1 MRIFEP
7 EHFRRPGQRR
17 SLNSAA
23 RGKAVVLPNKL
34 PTHIY
39 RGRCEERKG
48 QCCRVLLR
56 GNKNRCLVEFVDGF
70 RLMTSRN
77 TLRVVKPTGKRDSAG
92 TARNH

>member
-1 MRIFEP
+1 
-7 EHFRRPGQRR
+7 
-17 SLNSAA
+17 
-23 RGKAVVLPNKL
+23 VLPDKV

-56 GNKNRCLVEFVDGF
+56 GNKNQCLVEFPDGF

-77 TLRVVKPTGKRDSAG
+77 TLRTVKPIGKRGAA
-92 TARNH
+92 TTVRPH